1 MQMYPSSA
9 WEAGQRGSCTATQLG
24 PVCSSMHWWLEE
36 GQEPISSKCA
46 HTNTGCVHIVGYKQ
60 MQENAGGISDPAG
73 NRLHLF
79 SKSKGCPGALP
90 GAGAGQSTLLGA
102 TQGAA
107 AMLMTSASCPQALLW
122 QLPCGH
128 PFSGCWE
135 SHPSGSFHTSKA
147 QCPTV
152 FPSMFN
158 LLI

>member
-1 MQMYPSSA
+1 MLMYPSSA
-9 WEAGQRGSCTATQLG
+9 WEAGQGGRCTAKQPG
-24 PVCSSMHWWLEE
+24 PVCSSVHWWQ

-46 HTNTGCVHIVGYKQ
+46 RTNTECVHVAGYKQ
-60 MQENAGGISDPAG
+60 MHENVGGISDPAG

-79 SKSKGCPGALP
+79 AKSKGCPGVLP
-90 GAGAGQSTLLGA
+90 GAGAGPSTLLGA
-102 TQGAA
+102 TQGAVTVLTA
-107 AMLMTSASCPQALLW
+107 SASCPQALLW
-122 QLPCGH
+122 RLPCGH

-135 SHPSGSFHTSKA
+135 SRPSGLFHTSRA